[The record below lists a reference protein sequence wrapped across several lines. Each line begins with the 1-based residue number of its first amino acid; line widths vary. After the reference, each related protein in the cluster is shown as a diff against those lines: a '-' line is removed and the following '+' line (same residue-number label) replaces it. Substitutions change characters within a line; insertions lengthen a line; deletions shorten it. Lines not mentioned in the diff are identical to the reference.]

1 MGFKF
6 LTPQELSTGTY
17 AEPYC
22 CVSGHMSIVKI
33 GNEVSARYWLLYY
46 ASHETRLADRQPVDK
61 KENLITVP
69 FEQIKAGQL
78 WDLIYAQEKSGLENI
93 ADC

>member
-17 AEPYC
+17 QEPYC
-22 CVSGHMSIVKI
+22 CVSGHMSMVKI
-33 GNEVSARYWLLYY
+33 GNEISARYWLLYY
-46 ASHETRLADRQPVDK
+46 ASHQARLADRQPVDK

-69 FEQIKAGQL
+69 FEQLGRL
-78 WDLIYAQEKSGLENI
+78 WELIYGQEKSTLEYV